1 MFDDFKQI
9 PIPICYFLKPTAM
22 SKRHET
28 IPNEPEESPAQP
40 GKPEV
45 EPPRDPKTPDI
56 PREAPQHEPREVP
69 QQPAPTPEI
78 KPDGAGSLLNRTE
91 V

>member
-1 MFDDFKQI
+1 MMTKQ
-9 PIPICYFLKPTAM
+9 
-22 SKRHET
+22 HET
-28 IPNEPEESPAQP
+28 TPNEPTESPAQP

-45 EPPRDPKTPDI
+45 DLPRDPKTPDI

-69 QQPAPTPEI
+69 QEPLPQPDIRPEG
-78 KPDGAGSLLNRTE
+78 PGSLLNKTE